1 MKLGR
6 LRGPVNAP
14 ALPPGEGWS
23 LEVQVHPS
31 DIRKR
36 VRYLFLSRAQLTAW
50 SVLVLLYLLAL
61 ALAAAVAPGV
71 IGGLMS
77 RREYQVLIA
86 ERTRQG
92 QRLHALVD
100 RGSQLDERV
109 GELDLRLGKIFLAYD
124 LKPER
129 PRKRMV
135 APASL
140 ASGAAGSVYAGTI
153 EQGDRLRLRVR
164 DRLMALDGS
173 LRAVQA
179 FESEH
184 PDQVR
189 TTPSLCPLHGE
200 FVLTSSFGNRRSPF
214 TRELELHTG
223 ADLAA
228 SPETPVY
235 ATADGVV
242 AFAGQY
248 SLYRS
253 AVWWRYGNLVIVE
266 NGESFVTVYGHNHRI
281 EVRPGQRVKRG
292 DLLAT
297 VGNTGWSSSPHLHYE
312 VRRREAD
319 GVYRP
324 VDPLIYILD
333 RRWPNEERLL
343 VRARNASQ
351 VRGFEPLPSTV
362 GGGRSAGRSRR

>member
-6 LRGPVNAP
+6 FRGPVKGP
-14 ALPPGEGWS
+14 AFPPAESWS
-23 LEVQVHPS
+23 LEVQIHPS

-36 VRYLFLSRAQLTAW
+36 VRYLFLSRGQLTAW

-71 IGGLMS
+71 IGGLMN
-77 RREYQVLIA
+77 RQEYQVLIA
-86 ERTRQG
+86 ERAHQG
-92 QRLHALVD
+92 ERLQALVD
-100 RGSQLDERV
+100 RAGQLDDRTT
-109 GELDLRLGKIFLAYD
+109 ELDQRLGKIFLAYG
-124 LKPER
+124 LRPEPPQQR
-129 PRKRMV
+129 NV
-135 APASL
+135 APAAL
-140 ASGAAGSVYAGTI
+140 PPPAAGSIYAGAI
-153 EQGDRLRLRVR
+153 EGGDRLRLRVR
-164 DRLMALDGS
+164 DRLIVLDGS
-173 LRAVQA
+173 LRAVEE
-179 FESEH
+179 FEGAH

-189 TTPSLCPLHGE
+189 TTPSVCPLRDE

-228 SPETPVY
+228 PPETPVY

-248 SLYRS
+248 PLGRS
-253 AVWWRYGNLVIVE
+253 AVWWRFGNLVMVQ
-266 NGESFVTVYGHNHRI
+266 NGEDFVTVFGHNSRI
-281 EVRPGQRVKRG
+281 EVRPGQRVQRG
-292 DLLAT
+292 NLLAT

-312 VRRREAD
+312 VRRRGAD

-333 RRWPNEERLL
+333 HRWPSEERLL
-343 VRARNASQ
+343 VRARNAPP
-351 VRGFEPLPSTV
+351 VANFEPLPSAA
-362 GGGRSAGRSRR
+362 GRGSGGRKRR